1 MSIGWPDVVIVGIA
15 LIAALK
21 GFKRGFVAELGGALA
36 LAAAVIAGFIYN
48 GVLDQLIE
56 SIMHLGPGSSH
67 VIGLIAFALLVY
79 VVFLAAAVLLGTIA
93 KLPILGIGNSVA
105 GGVVGVVKA
114 AVGLWAVLY
123 IALFFPLTADLRADF
138 HRSPLVAMLTS
149 PNEQLDGTIRGT
161 MPWFVKPFAQPFFSR
176 HRV

>member
-1 MSIGWPDVVIVGIA
+1 VSVGWPDVVILGIA

-21 GFKRGFVAELGGALA
+21 GFKRGFVAELGGTLA
-36 LAAAVIAGFIYN
+36 LAAAVIAGFLYN
-48 GVLDQLIE
+48 GMLDQLIE
-56 SIMHLGPGSSH
+56 SIMHVGVGSSH

-79 VVFLAAAVLLGTIA
+79 AIFIGASLLLGTIA
-93 KLPILGIGNSVA
+93 KLPILGIGNRVA
-105 GGVVGVVKA
+105 GGGVGVVKA

-123 IALFFPLTADLRADF
+123 VCLFFPLTPDLRADF
-138 HRSPLVAMLTS
+138 HHSPLVGILMS
-149 PNEQLDGTIRGT
+149 PNEQLDGTIRGN